1 MVSGTPR
8 YTRVT
13 MVQMATLYVAK
24 CTNKGRPA
32 PAVARGRLVQPS
44 ILDFVRPLD
53 QIRPQWNHPYHQHP
67 GNNPRSNLCSQKYN
81 LQKQPKLHSEI
92 SKWHPKQMCPSL
104 PHKHQYQG
112 LPRDLQQE
120 GRQREEEPHQ
130 DELSPPP
137 SPRLSSSPTMT
148 WRLTSKL

>member
-1 MVSGTPR
+1 MYKQGPPCSSCGQGETCSAQYPGLCGQFYRMITIFLLQSVFL
-8 YTRVT
+8 
-13 MVQMATLYVAK
+13 Q
-24 CTNKGRPA
+24 
-32 PAVARGRLVQPS
+32 
-44 ILDFVRPLD
+44 RPLD

-67 GNNPRSNLCSQKYN
+67 GNNLYNPRSNLCSQKYN

-112 LPRDLQQE
+112 LPRELQQE